1 MAFETFD
8 KRSAAA
14 TKSPMVTLQRGGPF
28 SLNKA
33 AHHLVGSPEAVELL
47 YDKENELIGFKPA
60 SSSSPRAFPVRPQ
73 GPNGSTLM
81 IAGQAFAKYYGI
93 DTSKARRYGV
103 EKRDN
108 ILILDL
114 NSDSVEVTGPR
125 LGSKSEANSANHNNE
140 GGQMS
145 L

>member
-47 YDKENELIGFKPA
+47 YDRENRLIGFKPV

-73 GPNGSTLM
+73 GKNESTFM
-81 IAGQAFAKYYGI
+81 IAGQAFAKYYEL
-93 DTSKARRYGV
+93 DTTKARRYAV
-103 EKRDN
+103 YRQDDM
-108 ILILDL
+108 LVLDL
-114 NSDSVEVTGPR
+114 KSDSVEVTGPR
-125 LGSKSEANSANHNNE
+125 AAMKSRLAGESGSE

>member
-8 KRSAAA
+8 KRSATA

-33 AHHLVGSPEAVELL
+33 AYHLADSPEAVELL
-47 YDKENELIGFKPA
+47 YDRENQLIGFRPV
-60 SSSSPRAFPVRPQ
+60 SPSSPRAFPVRPQ
-73 GPNGSTLM
+73 GKNESTFM
-81 IAGQAFAKYYGI
+81 IAGQAFAKYYEL
-93 DTSKARRYGV
+93 DTSKARRYAV
-103 EKRDN
+103 SKEEDM
-108 ILILDL
+108 LVLDL
-114 NSDSVEVTGPR
+114 KSDSVEVTGPR